1 MVSEYKNVDIGN
13 RFMANLI
20 SKSVL
25 SVRTTAVIEAEVMA
39 EKLALAV
46 FDTTCEIN
54 AGVKR
59 LYKRNERRSA

>member
-1 MVSEYKNVDIGN
+1 LECENVDIEN
-13 RFMANLI
+13 RFMRKLLV
-20 SKSVL
+20 KSVL
-25 SVRTTAVIEAEVMA
+25 SVRTTAIIEAEVMA